1 MPAFARHG
9 PAGINLAKELL
20 HVGSYERRA
29 GITRVDVDGLG
40 VKGIKEALV
49 ELRGSNSCYSYLGA
63 VKRKSPPVVISYHVQ
78 YMRGHM
84 LCARDGRRHVE
95 VRLNY
100 TGENERACDDCFSFI
115 RTFSDGGR

>member
-20 HVGSYERRA
+20 YVGSYERLV
-29 GITRVDVDGLG
+29 GITRIDVDGPG
-40 VKGIKEALV
+40 GKGIKEPLG

-63 VKRKSPPVVISYHVQ
+63 VKRKSPPIVISYPVQ

-84 LCARDGRRHVE
+84 LCARDGRRHVDDGL
-95 VRLNY
+95 RD
-100 TGENERACDDCFSFI
+100 TGTKESACARCC
-115 RTFSDGGR
+115 